1 MVWSVPTKEK
11 APPPP
16 ALGPED
22 TPEKTWFEV
31 KVVDVFGD
39 PVSGAEVTFTQG
51 SLKEKAKTNGNGVA
65 RWRDVE
71 GSSFATAKLSNPK
84 ELKESLKEVWGKK
97 EAKEGLEGEKLSV
110 LDDDLSTSLE
120 SEKPAVIVLYKP
132 LARVRLIGMHF
143 DTNKCFLRETAMNCI
158 QHLVDVYDKYPNGK
172 LLVVG
177 HTDTTADDAY
187 NLDLSVERAEAIK
200 AYLTDDV
207 AAWEAWF
214 AESKP
219 EKKRWGDL
227 ETTHMISALP
237 CMQSVSGFQAWSN
250 ETRGTDLK
258 VDGIA
263 GPKTRKALIEAYM
276 SLDGTT
282 LPKSV
287 GVEVH
292 GVGEWFP
299 RKDGDDQYGKDNVA
313 AAENRRVEIFCFP
326 DEIQP
331 PSPGKKG
338 SKGEPQY
345 AQWKKQVTSTYDFE
359 TGEIVSIS
367 VRLACDQR
375 RHIANAV
382 YRTSQN
388 WKSVRHADAN
398 GWVSLEVD
406 PKATLTIEWDK
417 PDFPDRFAFRQTLTL
432 PAAAAEDDAAA
443 KRRLEHLGYA
453 GDTLDELVAD
463 YQYKFGREVTGRVED
478 IHEELVTWHDGGPR
492 PVESSPA

>member
-1 MVWSVPTKEK
+1 MLLAWFDPITLYSHGVQYILAPTARPPKGAPPDAELLSPLQAAWILDGLLNEPSIRSILRGHLGRARVSEPDRFWVALRAELARGNATLRRHVSRTVVWSVPTKEK

-200 AYLTDDV
+200 A
-207 AAWEAWF
+207 
-214 AESKP
+214 
-219 EKKRWGDL
+219 
-227 ETTHMISALP
+227 
-237 CMQSVSGFQAWSN
+237 
-250 ETRGTDLK
+250 
-258 VDGIA
+258 
-263 GPKTRKALIEAYM
+263 
-276 SLDGTT
+276 
-282 LPKSV
+282 
-287 GVEVH
+287 
-292 GVGEWFP
+292 
-299 RKDGDDQYGKDNVA
+299 
-313 AAENRRVEIFCFP
+313 
-326 DEIQP
+326 
-331 PSPGKKG
+331 
-338 SKGEPQY
+338 
-345 AQWKKQVTSTYDFE
+345 
-359 TGEIVSIS
+359 
-367 VRLACDQR
+367 
-375 RHIANAV
+375 
-382 YRTSQN
+382 
-388 WKSVRHADAN
+388 
-398 GWVSLEVD
+398 
-406 PKATLTIEWDK
+406 
-417 PDFPDRFAFRQTLTL
+417 
-432 PAAAAEDDAAA
+432 
-443 KRRLEHLGYA
+443 
-453 GDTLDELVAD
+453 
-463 YQYKFGREVTGRVED
+463 
-478 IHEELVTWHDGGPR
+478 
-492 PVESSPA
+492 